1 MQHRIIVL
9 GAGYAGAITAGRLA
23 KRLRRE
29 DVSIT
34 LVNASPEF
42 VERVR
47 NHQVAAGGSVKPRPL
62 TAMFADTG
70 VALRI
75 ASVTAVDVSRKTVSL
90 TDGELSYDT
99 LVYALGSAAN
109 GTPEHAYELAGRP
122 GAQRLR
128 ERLATLSR
136 NDTVLVVGGGLTGIE
151 AVTEIAEARPDL
163 DVAVATRGAFGDW
176 LSPKGRAHLRKVTN
190 RLGIAVHENVAVDR
204 VGAGHVELADGRTLP
219 AAVTVWTG
227 GFAVHP
233 LAAAT
238 SLELGPDGRIVV
250 DGTMRSV
257 SHPDVYAVGDSALAM
272 GAGDKAMR
280 MACASG
286 VPQAW
291 QAADSIAARLTGGK
305 LPNAPLKYFNQCI
318 SLGRGDGL
326 IQFVTEDDVSRP
338 GVVTGRAA
346 AIYKEMVVKGAYWGV
361 ANPMLRLPVRRRAVT
376 REPAAVSTMD

>member
-23 KRLRRE
+23 KRLRRS

-47 NHQVAAGGSVKPRPL
+47 NHQIAAGQTLSRRPL
-62 TAMFADTG
+62 TSMFANTG

-75 ASVTAVDVSRKTVSL
+75 ASVTAVDVARKTVSL
-90 TDGELSYDT
+90 SDGDLSYDT
-99 LVYALGSAAN
+99 LVYALGSTSN

-128 ERLATLSR
+128 DRLAALSR

-163 DVAVATRGAFGDW
+163 DVSLATRGELGDW
-176 LSPKGRAHLRKVTN
+176 LSEKGRAHLRKVTN
-190 RLGIAVHENVAVDR
+190 RLGIAVHENTSVTR
-204 VGAGHVELADGRTLP
+204 VEPDHVLAGGRSLP
-219 AAVTVWTG
+219 ASVTVWTG

-233 LAAAT
+233 IAAAT
-238 SLELGPDGRIVV
+238 TLETNEEGRIVV
-250 DGTMRSV
+250 DGSMRSV
-257 SHPDVYAVGDSALAM
+257 SHPDVYAVGDAALAI
-272 GAGDKAMR
+272 GAGDKPMR

-305 LPNAPLKYFNQCI
+305 LPNAPLRYFNQCI
-318 SLGRGDGL
+318 SLGRNDGL
-326 IQFVTEDDVSRP
+326 IQYTTADDRAKPSAL
-338 GVVTGRAA
+338 TGRVAA
-346 AIYKEMVVKGAYWGV
+346 FYKEVVCWGAFWGV
-361 ANPMLRLPVRRRAVT
+361 ANPTLGMPVRRRPVT
-376 REPAAVSTMD
+376 QAATVTVD